1 MAIVVE
7 KSRKCLDFGATVY
20 LYHLLFCSLFDGCPS
35 TWDWWIV
42 HVVCLVVMVVLG
54 EYLCS
59 RREMQDIPL
68 IVL

>member
-1 MAIVVE
+1 M
-7 KSRKCLDFGATVY
+7 Y

-35 TWDWWIV
+35 TWEWWIV
-42 HVVCLVVMVVLG
+42 HIVCLVVMVVLG

-68 IVL
+68 ISL